1 MKSLSRRGQAW
12 VVFKSKDSAR
22 EALSSRQNFPLFDK
36 PMTLQ
41 YAKAKS
47 DVIAKAD
54 GTFVPRQ
61 KNALKQD
68 PTKRKDPGAGDMGM
82 AIDGAALGGS
92 SSGAGD
98 VAMGGLGGSSSS
110 SSSSMAPAAEAPKLA
125 PAAQAFF
132 KPASQPAAR
141 KPAPQA
147 ALPGPTLFVQ
157 DLPAEATED
166 LLKMLFGA
174 YQGFREVRY
183 IPSRHCAFVD
193 YTSTESAT
201 SALRSLTIVEIR
213 PGQRLNLTYAK
224 V

>member
-22 EALSSRQNFPLFDK
+22 EALSSLQNFPLFDK

-68 PTKRKDPGAGDMGM
+68 PTKRKDPGAFDGM
-82 AIDGAALGGS
+82 PGADAT
-92 SSGAGD
+92 
-98 VAMGGLGGSSSS
+98 MGGASSSS
-110 SSSSMAPAAEAPKLA
+110 SAAAAAAADVPKLA

-132 KPASQPAAR
+132 KPAAQPTQQR
-141 KPAPQA
+141 KPAVQQ

-157 DLPAEATED
+157 DLPSEATDE

-183 IPSRHCAFVD
+183 IPSRNCAFVD
-193 YTSTESAT
+193 YNSTDSAT

>member
-22 EALSSRQNFPLFDK
+22 EALNSLQNFPLFDK

-41 YAKAKS
+41 YAKSKS

-54 GTFVPRQ
+54 GTFVPRE

-68 PTKRKDPGAGDMGM
+68 PTKRKDPGAAGV
-82 AIDGAALGGS
+82 DGAPA
-92 SSGAGD
+92 D
-98 VAMGGLGGSSSS
+98 VNMGGSSSS
-110 SSSSMAPAAEAPKLA
+110 SSAAAAAAEAPKLA

-132 KPASQPAAR
+132 QKPAAQKP
-141 KPAPQA
+141 KPAVQA

-157 DLPAEATED
+157 DLPSEATDD

-183 IPSRHCAFVD
+183 IPSRNCAFVD
-193 YTSTESAT
+193 YNSTDSAT